1 MRAQTAVQASVK
13 LQFFTRV
20 FFDKIVRVPSMFPDK
35 AFVLKSENRRARM
48 QRCFGDFY
56 DLQIKCLVDIQEI
69 MSSAKFGRRKFV
81 GKYVFHA
88 CTYILTRFQDCK
100 SEITK

>member
-13 LQFFTRV
+13 EQFFARV
-20 FFDKIVRVPSMFPDK
+20 FLDKIVRVPSIFPDK
-35 AFVLKSENRRARM
+35 AFVLKSENCRARM

-56 DLQIKCLVDIQEI
+56 DFQITFLVDIQEI
-69 MSSAKFGRRKFV
+69 MLIAKFGRRKFV
-81 GKYVFHA
+81 GKYVFHG

-100 SEITK
+100 SEIRK